1 MALLRLVGLRRWRP
15 QDPLVAT
22 MALLH
27 AAFVFCFYAWAGSW
41 TYYSYLPVLGVLVG
55 LRGRW
60 SRRYLPVLLIAGA
73 LGGCQRIGDGLSRW
87 LGTVRTP
94 DSGGLWVYEDVLKE
108 ARQAREL
115 AARHQGLFLVN
126 GTLSTLWPEAQTP
139 PCWFLSPGVLT
150 EGELRTIEAQV
161 AQANAIVLYTD
172 YDQRQEAWN
181 WPELKDQRGQFEL
194 LWEGKHFRVLQRCE
208 PRISATNEH
217 KEHE

>member
-1 MALLRLVGLRRWRP
+1 
-15 QDPLVAT
+15 
-22 MALLH
+22 
-27 AAFVFCFYAWAGSW
+27 
-41 TYYSYLPVLGVLVG
+41 
-55 LRGRW
+55 
-60 SRRYLPVLLIAGA
+60 LPVLLIAGA